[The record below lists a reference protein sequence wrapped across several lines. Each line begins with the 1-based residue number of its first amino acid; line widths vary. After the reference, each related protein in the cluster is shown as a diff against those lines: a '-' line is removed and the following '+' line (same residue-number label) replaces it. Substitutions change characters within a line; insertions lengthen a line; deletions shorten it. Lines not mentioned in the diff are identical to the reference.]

1 MFNFFYALKQKNV
14 EVFSHTP
21 TFILEPFKQKLK
33 VGLFLCG
40 AGSAIAYSVSRNRL
54 RSDKQQE

>member
-21 TFILEPFKQKLK
+21 TFILEPKTIAFK
-33 VGLFLCG
+33 
-40 AGSAIAYSVSRNRL
+40 IAVN
-54 RSDKQQE
+54 KIFF